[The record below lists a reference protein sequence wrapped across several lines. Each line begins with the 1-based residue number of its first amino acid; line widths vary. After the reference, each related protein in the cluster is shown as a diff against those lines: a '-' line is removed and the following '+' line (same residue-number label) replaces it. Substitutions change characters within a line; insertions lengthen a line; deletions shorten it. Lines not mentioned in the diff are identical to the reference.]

1 MSRRKTQGGFL
12 APKSDV
18 AFKELMRNEEVRRC
32 FIGNVLD
39 IPLGEIKSVRLENTI
54 LSRRSRVEKECV
66 LDVRMLLNDNRKINV
81 EMQIRRVAYWDKRSL
96 YYLAKMYT
104 DTMFKGYEYDRLK
117 KCIVIDILDFD
128 WDDSPEYHKIYGL
141 RDREGRLY
149 SDQFEI
155 HIIELNKELT
165 GGRLDD
171 WVRLFRIESREELEK
186 MQSENVGVKR
196 ALEEVRAM
204 NLFRMAK
211 LRYEQHLKNQR
222 DLWAMEVAAKEDG
235 WKAGHAEG
243 LAAGLAT
250 GRTEGLEQ
258 GLEQGMEQGLEQG
271 LERGLERGVP
281 IGKLDQSRQVIY
293 DFLSNL
299 GEIPEDI
306 RLRVDAERD
315 MQILK
320 SWYMAAPTVRSID
333 EFCKLINGVE

>member
-1 MSRRKTQGGFL
+1 MRGRKMQKEFL

-18 AFKELMRNEEVRRC
+18 AFKELMRHEEVRRN
-32 FIGNVLD
+32 FISNVLD
-39 IPLGEIKSVRLENTI
+39 IPLDEIKSVRLENTF
-54 LSRRSRVEKECV
+54 LSRRSRQEKECV
-66 LDVRMLLNDNRKINV
+66 LDVRMLLNDNRRINV

-104 DTMFKGYEYDRLK
+104 DALFKGYQYNRLK

-128 WDDSPEYHKIYGL
+128 WDDSPEYHRIYGL
-141 RDREGRLY
+141 RDQEGNLY

-155 HIIELNKELT
+155 HVIELNKKLT
-165 GGRLDD
+165 GNKLDD
-171 WVRLFRIESREELEK
+171 WIRLFRIGSREELEE
-186 MQSENVGVKR
+186 MQSENAGVQK

-211 LRYEQHLKNQR
+211 LRYEEHLKNQR

-243 LAAGLAT
+243 LEAGRAEGLEA
-250 GRTEGLEQ
+250 GRAEGRAEGHAEGRVEGRMAGLEQ
-258 GLEQGMEQGLEQG
+258 G
-271 LERGLERGVP
+271 VP
-281 IGKLDQSRQVIY
+281 MGKLDQSQQVIF

-299 GEIPEDI
+299 GDIPEDI
-306 RLRVDAERD
+306 RRRIDGEQD

-320 SWYMAAPTVRSID
+320 SWYMAAPMVKSFD
-333 EFCKLINGVE
+333 EFRKIMNRQ